1 MSPYLF
7 MKPFLKFLAPA
18 LALLILSGC
27 ATKPPVL
34 FDYTQFKASDPK
46 SILVLPPLN
55 KTPEIRAPYS
65 LLSQVTFPLAESGY
79 YVLPVSLVDE
89 TLKENGITQANDAH
103 DLPTAKLRE
112 IFGADAALYI
122 TMTRYGTVY
131 KVLDSHTTVSAE
143 ARLVDLKTDAVLWT
157 GQASASTAEQQN
169 QNQGGLAVLL
179 VSALIKQIVGTVT
192 DQSHPMAGVTSQR
205 LLRAGRPHGL
215 LYGPRSPRH
224 KQEEAAKPR

>member
-1 MSPYLF
+1 
-7 MKPFLKFLAPA
+7 MKPFLQFLAPA
-18 LALLILSGC
+18 VAVLILSGC
-27 ATKPPVL
+27 ATKPPAP

-46 SILVLPPLN
+46 SILVLPPVN

-65 LLSQVTFPLAESGY
+65 MLAQVTFPLAESGY

-103 DLPTAKLRE
+103 ELPTAKLHE

-143 ARLVDLKTDAVLWT
+143 ARLVDLKTNAVLWT
-157 GQASASTAEQQN
+157 GNASASSAEQQN
-169 QNQGGLAVLL
+169 HNQGGLAVML
-179 VSALIKQIVGTVT
+179 VSALVRQIVGTVT
-192 DQSHPMAGVTSQR
+192 DHSHPMAGLTSQR

-215 LYGPRSPRH
+215 LHGPRSPHYR
-224 KQEEAAKPR
+224 QEDAAKTR

>member
-1 MSPYLF
+1 

-18 LALLILSGC
+18 LVLLILSGC
-27 ATKPPVL
+27 STKPAVP
-34 FDYTQFKASDPK
+34 FDYTSYKASDPK
-46 SILVLPPLN
+46 SILVLPPVN
-55 KTPEIRAPYS
+55 NTPEIRAPYS

-103 DLPTAKLRE
+103 ALPTAKLRE

-131 KVLDSHTTVSAE
+131 KVIDSHTTVSAE

-157 GQASASTAEQQN
+157 GSASASTAEQQN
-169 QNQGGLAVLL
+169 QNQGGLAVML

-192 DQSHPMAGVTSQR
+192 DQSHPMAGLTSQR

-215 LYGPRSPRH
+215 LYGPRSPLYR
-224 KQEEAAKPR
+224 QEDAAKPR